1 MSSRAVGRVAGAGAG
16 ERAGERSAPRSG
28 SGSRDANESGALQR
42 SVCEGASAGTEAVCT
57 GTNALRRLRRR
68 FEGCRRGFGG
78 CGRRVGT
85 AAVPVHG
92 RIGARIRRFRGAGV
106 RRRSSSQGPAQEF
119 VAGAGAGVRP
129 RGSSEELGGA
139 MAAGRRAPVCRV
151 AGRHIEIRG
160 RVAGHGA
167 GGVAAGSGRV
177 TGRGRGAFSDSIP
190 RRAMIFLD
198 HAGKPRWPNGA
209 IVGSANRGVCR
220 AARAVRALSP
230 YGRLPLDR
238 KELPGCNHSNVIQ
251 RSGDV
256 RRGDAE
262 LIRGGRDARGGPDYG
277 SRPVACGSVG
287 FRKRLSRT
295 EWPARRHTYPQ
306 QSSVP
311 VPPMSE
317 RGEKT
322 TSAPASAPLGRGAGT
337 GE

>member
-1 MSSRAVGRVAGAGAG
+1 MRDVGGGLAGVDTA
-16 ERAGERSAPRSG
+16 SAPRQH
-28 SGSRDANESGALQR
+28 RCTGAL
-42 SVCEGASAGTEAVCT
+42 AP
-57 GTNALRRLRRR
+57 
-68 FEGCRRGFGG
+68 GF
-78 CGRRVGT
+78 VGS
-85 AAVPVHG
+85 AVPG
-92 RIGARIRRFRGAGV
+92 CCRIRRRGSV
-106 RRRSSSQGPAQEF
+106 YEF
-119 VAGAGAGVRP
+119 VAG
-129 RGSSEELGGA
+129 GSSEGLGGAGSSEGLGGAGSSEGVVQGFIRGLGGA

-151 AGRHIEIRG
+151 ARRYIDIRG

-167 GGVAAGSGRV
+167 GGVAAGSVRV
-177 TGRGRGAFSDSIP
+177 TGRGCGAFSDGIP

-198 HAGKPRWPNGA
+198 HAGRPRWPNGA

-220 AARAVRALSP
+220 DARAVRALSP